1 MEKIAKKW
9 VDWKEGKDDGWI
21 YDECHDFVAE
31 LSRGEILTLLETL
44 NGYNK

>member
-1 MEKIAKKW
+1 MEKIAKQW
-9 VDWKEGKDDGWI
+9 AEWKEGKDEGYI
-21 YDECHDFVAE
+21 YDECQEFINE